1 MYFKRIETEGLA
13 HYSYIIG
20 DESEMMIIDPRRDI
34 EIYLDHARSKSMVIK
49 GIFETHRNED
59 IVSGAAEL
67 SAATGAPVFISA
79 FEELGHTYGT
89 PIYEQ
94 NFPFGT
100 MNIRSLHTSGHTRGH
115 LSYVLEKEGKPY
127 MLFCGDALFYGD
139 VGRTDFYGESALEE
153 MTGLLYDSIFEK
165 ILPLGDDVLL
175 FPAHGSGSACGG
187 EIEERDFSSIG
198 FERKYNPALQV
209 KNREAFVKKHAYMR
223 PFPPYFKKVEVLNV
237 EGAEFLGE
245 KMAIL
250 PVTAMEA
257 ARFKGTIIDIR
268 SRSAF
273 AGGHLPG
280 SLFLRYDIIAS
291 HLGYMVETDT
301 PLLLFA
307 GDLSRKKLSLAYM
320 TLLRMGYRD
329 VRGFVG
335 SDAQRTLE
343 TNGVEIRSLEQIS
356 PKEYFAHI
364 DDIFLLDVRK
374 DDELSDDD
382 PVGERLCVTLSTL
395 ATSLDAIPKGKKIIA
410 VCKSGERATVAA
422 SYLNKMGFDA
432 GIVRGGMLA
441 LKAQKM

>member
-1 MYFKRIETEGLA
+1 
-13 HYSYIIG
+13 
-20 DESEMMIIDPRRDI
+20 
-34 EIYLDHARSKSMVIK
+34 
-49 GIFETHRNED
+49 
-59 IVSGAAEL
+59 
-67 SAATGAPVFISA
+67 
-79 FEELGHTYGT
+79 
-89 PIYEQ
+89 
-94 NFPFGT
+94 
-100 MNIRSLHTSGHTRGH
+100 
-115 LSYVLEKEGKPY
+115 
-127 MLFCGDALFYGD
+127 
-139 VGRTDFYGESALEE
+139 
-153 MTGLLYDSIFEK
+153 
-165 ILPLGDDVLL
+165 
-175 FPAHGSGSACGG
+175 
-187 EIEERDFSSIG
+187 
-198 FERKYNPALQV
+198 
-209 KNREAFVKKHAYMR
+209 
-223 PFPPYFKKVEVLNV
+223 
-237 EGAEFLGE
+237 
-245 KMAIL
+245 
-250 PVTAMEA
+250 MEA

-273 AGGHLPG
+273 AGGHLPEVC
-280 SLFLRYDIIAS
+280 FLRYDIIAS

-307 GDLSRKKLSLAYM
+307 DDLSRKKLSLAYM

-335 SDAQRTLE
+335 SGAQRTLE
-343 TNGVEIRSLEQIS
+343 TNGVEIRPLEQIS